1 MTELP
6 ISHSGVGGFF
16 SPGRRGG
23 GCWWALPGFG
33 LIGGGIFP
41 FICIVRK
48 SVLFQTAQSVNK
60 KLEKISIKR
69 LTINKTL
76 DIIQS
81 SIKHLMTGATH
92 RQPDRAEKENEI

>member
-6 ISHSGVGGFF
+6 ISRSGVGGFF
-16 SPGRRGG
+16 SSGRRGG
-23 GCWWALPGFG
+23 WCWWTLPGVG
-33 LIGGGIFP
+33 LIGGDDFFP

-48 SVLFQTAQSVNK
+48 SVLFQTVQSVNK

-81 SIKHLMTGATH
+81 SIKRLIPIDE
-92 RQPDRAEKENEI
+92 RSFYNAENQ